1 MQFLLSPLLLMLL
14 LAAAPPPALSS
25 SPRGWN
31 SWDSSCSTDPAGNSN
46 ETRTLAVATYMAAN
60 LLPFGYDLL
69 TIDEGWY
76 WFGGMHDTNASL
88 DAFGR
93 PAPREDEYPSAAG
106 GAGFAPLAASV
117 AALGLDLGVWTM
129 RGIPRVAAARKLP
142 IAGSAFTC
150 DMAVDT
156 QRPNACAWN
165 GYTYGCAINASTGG
179 CVDAAVAYY
188 ASVAALYK
196 SWGLRFVKVDCMW
209 GGPAPGAYDADVV
222 AFTEAFR
229 GTGIDISMS
238 PGGGVSAQNVS
249 FLADNR
255 LAVMTRVTNDFW
267 DNWGSLKDHIRVAE
281 TFAPFFAAAD
291 AAAFATYPDLDM
303 MPIGDVIV
311 DGRLAPSRFL
321 PSEARLLVTLWSY
334 AGAPMIMGGSLPPSD
349 GGATLALLTNA
360 RVLRVHDAA
369 HARRVLLPLAGG
381 ADAHA
386 WAAAPD
392 EAPGEAYV
400 ALINA
405 ADPPAP
411 ANVSVALADMPWLLA
426 GPRGV
431 CAVDLWTGAQLPG
444 AFAASA
450 GGAFTA
456 AVDAHAAGAF
466 RLAAC

>member
-1 MQFLLSPLLLMLL
+1 MPPPLLLLLL
-14 LAAAPPPALSS
+14 LAAFPGEVVGKSR
-25 SPRGWN
+25 RGWN
-31 SWDSSCSTDPAGNSN
+31 SWDSTCSSDPAGNSN
-46 ETRTLAVATYMAAN
+46 EARTLVVAEYMHDA

-76 WFGGMHDTNASL
+76 WYGGMQSTNASL

-93 PAPREDEYPSAAG
+93 PAPREDEYPSSAG
-106 GAGFAPLAASV
+106 GAGLAPLAAKV
-117 AALGLDLGVWTM
+117 AALGLDVGVWTM
-129 RGIPRVAAARKLP
+129 RGIPRVAASRKLP
-142 IAGSAFTC
+142 IAGSAYTC
-150 DMAVDT
+150 DMAVDP
-156 QRPNACAWN
+156 QLPNACGWN
-165 GYTYGCAINASTGG
+165 GYTFGCAINATTGG

-188 ASVAALYK
+188 ESVAALYK

-209 GGPAPGAYDADVV
+209 GGPAPGAYDADVI

-229 GTGIDISMS
+229 GSGIDVSMS
-238 PGGGVSAQNVS
+238 PGGGVSAQNVT

-255 LAVMTRVTNDFW
+255 LAIMTRVTNDFW
-267 DNWGSLKDHIRVAE
+267 DNWGSLKEHIGVAE
-281 TFAPFFAAAD
+281 SFEPFFAAAD
-291 AAAFATYPDLDM
+291 GAAFATYPDLDM
-303 MPIGDVIV
+303 MPIGEIIV

-321 PSEARLLVTLWSY
+321 PSEARLLVTLWSF
-334 AGAPMIMGGSLPPSD
+334 AGAPMIMGGDLPPSD

-369 HARRVLLPLAGG
+369 HARRVLRPLAGG

-392 EAPGEAYV
+392 EAPGDAYV

-411 ANVSVALADMPWLLA
+411 ANVSVALADMPWLRA

-431 CAVDLWTGAQLPG
+431 CALDLWTGAAVPG
-444 AFAASA
+444 AAAA
-450 GGAFTA
+450 AGAFTA
-456 AVDAHAAGAF
+456 PVDAHAAAAF
-466 RLAAC
+466 RLSAC